1 MGDQSVIIF
10 VGPERKRY
18 LIHKTLLTNQS
29 EYFDKAL
36 NGPFKEADEQSIYL
50 EEETPAAFD
59 LLVGWLYQNSI
70 PVVGPLFADFK
81 SSKIDS
87 PSGSPQTR
95 PFTGRYEGIFSQ
107 FPQVVDM
114 PLADPLEVNEGTT
127 KTPYQPTT
135 MPPGNGPA
143 FGFGAQHGFGAPPAT
158 FGAQAGGMMN
168 EVFGHISCQQE
179 YCHWSPEELR
189 LADYRIGKSG
199 FAGSPEKA
207 AFGRTEGWK
216 ILQQHL
222 PRGEG
227 SSVNFVNTGRIPGI
241 PQCPSMHDISATEEL
256 HQIAVL
262 QLCLMA
268 ETLCWNNLFNDAM
281 TAYMQGESNL
291 SHRSV
296 PASHIELIYQ
306 RAHEESPCRSYA
318 ADAAVSRLRD
328 SSAQEQYQELCNE
341 YPAFLKDIF
350 ASLGRVPMLLAAMN
364 PAKMPT
370 CAYHVHLSG
379 DRCPIAKEEGQP
391 SAGWMFKP
399 HIRVKP
405 KPNLET
411 FRQSNGLFG
420 PSQSSS
426 LSQPPPSTN
435 LFDARQ
441 GN

>member
-36 NGPFKEADEQSIYL
+36 NGSFKEADEQSIYL

-70 PVVGPLFADFK
+70 PVVGPLFADFRNN
-81 SSKIDS
+81 KIDS
-87 PSGSPQTR
+87 LSGSPQIR
-95 PFTGRYEGIFSQ
+95 PITGRYEGLFSQ
-107 FPQVVDM
+107 FPQVVEM

-127 KTPYQPTT
+127 KTPYQPST
-135 MPPGNGPA
+135 MQPGNGPA
-143 FGFGAQHGFGAPPAT
+143 FGFGVQHGFGAPPAAP
-158 FGAQAGGMMN
+158 FGGQAGGMTN
-168 EVFGHISCQQE
+168 EVFEHISCQQE
-179 YCHWSPEELR
+179 YYHWSPEELR
-189 LADYRIGKSG
+189 LADYRIGNSRSID
-199 FAGSPEKA
+199 SPEKA
-207 AFGRTEGWK
+207 TFGHTDNWK

-222 PRGEG
+222 PTGKV
-227 SSVNFVNTGRIPGI
+227 SSVNFLTKGRIPGI
-241 PQCPSMHDISATEEL
+241 PQCPSMHDISNTEEL

-291 SHRSV
+291 SYRSV

-306 RAHEESPCRSYA
+306 RAHEESPCRSYV

-350 ASLGRVPMLLAAMN
+350 ASLGKVPMLLAAMN
-364 PAKMPT
+364 PAKMST
-370 CAYHVHLSG
+370 CAYHVHPSG
-379 DRCPIAKEEGQP
+379 DRCPVAKEEARAADGFIFRPAIQVRAK
-391 SAGWMFKP
+391 S
-399 HIRVKP
+399 
-405 KPNLET
+405 NLET
-411 FRQSNGLFG
+411 WRQSPNLF
-420 PSQSSS
+420 PT
-426 LSQPPPSTN
+426 PPVTHP
-435 LFDARQ
+435 FDARQ